1 MRFRP
6 SDSRRIFHAVCM
18 IFVVAY
24 IFFDVL
30 DLDGSRL
37 SSFTIPFEQTYIVAE
52 APLEM
57 ESVHRPDRAGLWDE
71 SIVVNQGLHA
81 VLRTNAPLSRRPAAR
96 RHHRSL
102 IKSSSRFSSVVCD
115 LLVAANVLKA
125 TQEAL

>member
-71 SIVVNQGLHA
+71 SIVVNHGLHA
-81 VLRTNAPLSRRPAAR
+81 VLLPDGFQFALFSPLDSART
-96 RHHRSL
+96 HRYRVGL
-102 IKSSSRFSSVVCD
+102 PRDAIID
-115 LLVAANVLKA
+115 H
-125 TQEAL
+125 